1 MVPRYHSKKRLVFI
15 LLLEVHMISVQKGK
29 RLSPL
34 ATEDTFEGTFP
45 V

>member
-1 MVPRYHSKKRLVFI
+1 MVRIKSDLFSIFV
-15 LLLEVHMISVQKGK
+15 LEVHMISVQKGK